1 MNIFNIYTKMK
12 KTILALGA
20 IAMMAACTQTKN
32 NPFLEEWDT
41 PYGIPPFEKIQLTDY
56 IPAIKAGIE
65 EQNKELEAI
74 LNNQEAPTFENTIA
88 AYELSGKT
96 LTKTSAVLFNLQ
108 ETEGSDEMNKVV
120 EEATALMTE
129 HEDNI
134 SMNKAFFGRVKAVY
148 EAEQSGLTREQQMV
162 LKKLYQSFTRNGVDL
177 DEAAQARLKE
187 INQKIAAAQQKFGT
201 NLLAENNAFKEK
213 FGVPVSSYTS
223 EMTSCEDRS
232 RREEMFKAYSS
243 RGNNGNEYDNKA
255 LCLEILKLRAER
267 AKLLGFDNFAAYQL
281 DNKMAHDPGTV
292 DAFLDKIIGPAVS
305 KAKEEIADM
314 QKVMDEDIQADKV
327 AAGSKIE
334 SWDWFYYAEKVRQRK
349 YSLDENLTKPY
360 FRMENVRDGI
370 FFAAHTLY
378 GINVEPLKDVPLYN
392 PAVEAFKV
400 TDADGSLL
408 GIFTTDY
415 FPRASKRGGA
425 WMTNFRE
432 QYVDADG
439 NDVRPIIINVGN
451 MTAPTETL
459 PALFTI
465 DEVETVFHEFGHAL
479 HGLLTKCH
487 YPSVSGTNVARDFV
501 ETFSQFNE
509 NWAFQP
515 EILAE
520 YAKHY
525 ETGEVIPD
533 SLVAKINNARKFNQ
547 GFMTS
552 ELCAASILDMKWHE
566 LAEEDL
572 AKLSEGDQAANVA
585 EFEKKVCKEMGLIDE
600 IIPRYRTTYFNHIFN
615 SGYSAGY
622 YSYLWAEVLDKDAFE
637 YFQQQGIY
645 NPEVAMKFR
654 QTFLE
659 KGGSEEPMTLYLSFR
674 GAQPDPGALLR
685 ARGLTE

>member
-1 MNIFNIYTKMK
+1 
-12 KTILALGA
+12 
-20 IAMMAACTQTKN
+20 MMAACTQTKN
-32 NPFLEEWDT
+32 NPFLEEWNT

-56 IPAIKAGIE
+56 IPAVKAGIE

-74 LNNQEAPTFENTIA
+74 LGNQEAPTFENTVA
-88 AYELSGKT
+88 AYELSGRT
-96 LTKTSAVLFNLQ
+96 LTKTTAVLFNLQ

-134 SMNKAFFGRVKAVY
+134 SMNKAFFERVKAVY
-148 EAEQSGLTREQQMV
+148 DADQSGLTREQQMV

-177 DEAAQARLKE
+177 EEAAQARLKE

-201 NLLAENNAFKEK
+201 NLLAENNAFKEQ
-213 FGVPVSSYTS
+213 FGLPVSSYTS

-232 RREEMFKAYSS
+232 RREAMFKAYSS

-255 LCLEILKLRAER
+255 LCLEILKLRAEKAR
-267 AKLLGFDNFAAYQL
+267 LLGFDNFAAYQL
-281 DNKMAHDPGTV
+281 DNKMAHDPATV
-292 DAFLDKIIGPAVS
+292 DAFLDRIIGPAVA
-305 KAKEEIADM
+305 KAKEEVADM
-314 QKVMDEDIQADKV
+314 QVIMDEDIQAGKV
-327 AAGSKIE
+327 AAGSRIE
-334 SWDWFYYAEKVRQRK
+334 PWDWFYYAEKVRQRK

-360 FRMENVRDGI
+360 FRMENVRNGI
-370 FFAAHTLY
+370 FFAANKLY
-378 GINVEPLKDVPLYN
+378 GISVEPLEDVPLYN

-400 TDADGSLL
+400 IDADGSLL
-408 GIFTTDY
+408 GIFSTDY
-415 FPRASKRGGA
+415 FPRSSKRGGA

-432 QYVDADG
+432 QYVDAQG
-439 NDVRPIIINVGN
+439 NDVRPIVINVCN
-451 MTAPTETL
+451 MTAPTDSL

-533 SLVAKINNARKFNQ
+533 SLVAKINNAGKFNQ

-566 LAEEDL
+566 LTEEDL

-585 EFEKKVCKEMGLIDE
+585 EFEKNVCKEMGLIDE

-645 NPEVAMKFR
+645 NPEVALKFR

>member
-1 MNIFNIYTKMK
+1 
-12 KTILALGA
+12 
-20 IAMMAACTQTKN
+20 MMAACTQTKN

-41 PYGIPPFEKIQLTDY
+41 PYGIPPFEKIQLADY

-74 LNNQEAPTFENTIA
+74 LNNQDAPSFENTVA

-108 ETEGSDEMNKVV
+108 ETEGGDEMNKVV
-120 EEATALMTE
+120 EEATALITE

-134 SMNKAFFGRVKAVY
+134 SMNKAFFERVKTVY
-148 EAEQSGLTREQQMV
+148 DADRSALTREQQMV

-177 DEAAQARLKE
+177 DEAAQARIKE

-243 RGNNGNEYDNKA
+243 RGNNGNEYDNKS

-281 DNKMAHDPGTV
+281 DNKMAHDPVTV

-314 QKVMDEDIQADKV
+314 QKVMDEDIKAGKL
-327 AAGSKIE
+327 AAGSKVE
-334 SWDWFYYAEKVRQRK
+334 SWDWFYYAEKVRARK

-370 FFAAHTLY
+370 FFAARKLY

-432 QYVDADG
+432 QYVDAEG
-439 NDVRPIIINVGN
+439 NDVRPIIVNVGN
-451 MTAPTETL
+451 MTAPTDSL

-479 HGLLTKCH
+479 HGLLTKCR

-520 YAKHY
+520 YARHY

-566 LAEEDL
+566 LTEADL
-572 AKLSEGDQAANVA
+572 AKLSQGDQAANVA
-585 EFEKKVCKEMGLIDE
+585 DFEKKVCREMGLIDE

-637 YFQQQGIY
+637 YFKQQGIY
-645 NPEVAMKFR
+645 NPEVALKFR

-674 GAQPDPGALLR
+674 GAEPDPGALLR

>member
-1 MNIFNIYTKMK
+1 MR
-12 KTILALGA
+12 KTLLAIGA
-20 IAMMAACTQTKN
+20 IAMMATCTQTKN
-32 NPFLEEWDT
+32 NPFLEEWNT

-56 IPAIKAGIE
+56 IPAVKAGIE

-74 LNNQEAPTFENTIA
+74 LNNQDAPTFENTVA

-96 LTKTSAVLFNLQ
+96 LTKTTAVLFNLQ

-134 SMNKAFFGRVKAVY
+134 SMNKAFFERVKAVY
-148 EAEQSGLTREQQMV
+148 DADQSGLTREQQMV

-177 DEAAQARLKE
+177 EEAAQARLKE

-201 NLLAENNAFKEK
+201 NLLAENNAFKEQ
-213 FGVPVSSYTS
+213 FGLPVSSYTS
-223 EMTSCEDRS
+223 EMTSCEDRN
-232 RREEMFKAYSS
+232 RREAMFKAYSS

-255 LCLEILKLRAER
+255 LCLEILKLRAEKAR
-267 AKLLGFDNFAAYQL
+267 LLGFDNFAAYQL
-281 DNKMAHDPGTV
+281 DNKMAHDPATV
-292 DAFLDKIIGPAVS
+292 DAFLDRIIGPAVA
-305 KAKEEIADM
+305 KAKEEVADM
-314 QKVMDEDIQADKV
+314 QVIMDEDIQAGKV
-327 AAGSKIE
+327 AAGSRIE
-334 SWDWFYYAEKVRQRK
+334 PWDWFYYAEKVRQRK

-360 FRMENVRDGI
+360 FRMENVRNGI
-370 FFAAHTLY
+370 FFAANKLY
-378 GINVEPLKDVPLYN
+378 GISVEPLKDVPLYN
-392 PAVEAFKV
+392 PAVGAFKV
-400 TDADGSLL
+400 IDADGSLL
-408 GIFTTDY
+408 GIFSTDY
-415 FPRASKRGGA
+415 FPRSSKRGGA

-432 QYVDADG
+432 QYVDAQG
-439 NDVRPIIINVGN
+439 NDVRPIVINVCN
-451 MTAPTETL
+451 MTAPTDSL

-566 LAEEDL
+566 LDEEDL

-585 EFEKKVCKEMGLIDE
+585 EFEKKVCREMGLIDE

-645 NPEVAMKFR
+645 NPEVALKFR

>member
-1 MNIFNIYTKMK
+1 
-12 KTILALGA
+12 
-20 IAMMAACTQTKN
+20 MMAACTQTKN
-32 NPFLEEWDT
+32 NPFLEEWNT

-56 IPAIKAGIE
+56 IPAVKAGIE
-65 EQNKELEAI
+65 EQNKELDAI
-74 LNNQEAPTFENTIA
+74 LNNQDAPTFENTVA

-96 LTKTSAVLFNLQ
+96 LTKTTAVLFNLQ
-108 ETEGSDEMNKVV
+108 ETEGNDEMSKVV
-120 EEATALMTE
+120 EQATALMTE

-134 SMNKAFFGRVKAVY
+134 SMNKAFFERVKAVY
-148 EAEQSGLTREQQMV
+148 DADQSGLTREQQMV

-177 DEAAQARLKE
+177 EEAAQARLKE

-201 NLLAENNAFKEK
+201 NLLAENNAFKEQ
-213 FGVPVSSYTS
+213 FGLPVSSYTS
-223 EMTSCEDRS
+223 EMTSCEDRN
-232 RREEMFKAYSS
+232 RREAMFKAYSS

-255 LCLEILKLRAER
+255 LCLEILKLRAEKAR
-267 AKLLGFDNFAAYQL
+267 LLGFDNFAAYQL
-281 DNKMAHDPGTV
+281 DNKMAHDPATV
-292 DAFLDKIIGPAVS
+292 DAFLDRIIGPAVA
-305 KAKEEIADM
+305 KAKEEVADM
-314 QKVMDEDIQADKV
+314 QVIMDEDIQAGKV
-327 AAGSKIE
+327 AAGSRIE
-334 SWDWFYYAEKVRQRK
+334 PWDWFYYAEKVRQRK

-360 FRMENVRDGI
+360 FRMENVRNGI
-370 FFAAHTLY
+370 FFAANKLY
-378 GINVEPLKDVPLYN
+378 GISVEPLKDVPLYN
-392 PAVEAFKV
+392 PDVEAFKV
-400 TDADGSLL
+400 IDADGSLL
-408 GIFTTDY
+408 GIFSTDY
-415 FPRASKRGGA
+415 FPRSSKRGGA

-432 QYVDADG
+432 QYVDAQG
-439 NDVRPIIINVGN
+439 NDVRPIVINVCN
-451 MTAPTETL
+451 MTAPTDSL

-566 LAEEDL
+566 LDEEDL
-572 AKLSEGDQAANVA
+572 AKLSDGDQAANVA
-585 EFEKKVCKEMGLIDE
+585 EFEKKVCREMGLIDE

-645 NPEVAMKFR
+645 NPEVALKFR

>member
-1 MNIFNIYTKMK
+1 MK

-32 NPFLEEWDT
+32 NPFLEEWNT

-56 IPAIKAGIE
+56 IPAVKAGIE

-74 LNNQEAPTFENTIA
+74 LGNQEAPTFENTVA
-88 AYELSGKT
+88 AYELSGRTLAKT
-96 LTKTSAVLFNLQ
+96 TAVLFNLQ

-134 SMNKAFFGRVKAVY
+134 SMNKAFFERVKAVY
-148 EAEQSGLTREQQMV
+148 DADQSGLTREQQMV

-177 DEAAQARLKE
+177 EEAAQARLKE

-201 NLLAENNAFKEK
+201 NLLAENNAFKEQ
-213 FGVPVSSYTS
+213 FGLPVSSYTS
-223 EMTSCEDRS
+223 EMTSCEDRN
-232 RREEMFKAYSS
+232 RREAMFKAYSS

-255 LCLEILKLRAER
+255 LCLEILKLRAEKAR
-267 AKLLGFDNFAAYQL
+267 LLGFDNFAAYQL
-281 DNKMAHDPGTV
+281 DNKMAHDPATV
-292 DAFLDKIIGPAVS
+292 DAFLDRIIGPAVA
-305 KAKEEIADM
+305 KAKEEVADM
-314 QKVMDEDIQADKV
+314 QVIMDEDIQAGKV
-327 AAGSKIE
+327 AAGSRIE
-334 SWDWFYYAEKVRQRK
+334 PWDWFYYAEKVRQRK

-360 FRMENVRDGI
+360 FRMENVRNGI
-370 FFAAHTLY
+370 FFAANKLY
-378 GINVEPLKDVPLYN
+378 GISVEPLKDVPLYN
-392 PAVEAFKV
+392 PAVGAFKV
-400 TDADGSLL
+400 IDADGSLL
-408 GIFTTDY
+408 GIFSTDY
-415 FPRASKRGGA
+415 FPRSSKRGGA

-432 QYVDADG
+432 QYVDAQG
-439 NDVRPIIINVGN
+439 NDVRPIVINVCN
-451 MTAPTETL
+451 MTAPTDSL

-566 LAEEDL
+566 LDEEDL

-585 EFEKKVCKEMGLIDE
+585 EFEKNVCKEMGLIDE

-645 NPEVAMKFR
+645 NPEVALKFR

>member
-1 MNIFNIYTKMK
+1 
-12 KTILALGA
+12 
-20 IAMMAACTQTKN
+20 MMAACTQTKN
-32 NPFLEEWDT
+32 NPFLEEWNT

-56 IPAIKAGIE
+56 IPAVKAGIE
-65 EQNKELEAI
+65 EQNKELDAI
-74 LNNQEAPTFENTIA
+74 LNNQDAPTFENTVA

-96 LTKTSAVLFNLQ
+96 LTKTTAVLFNLQ
-108 ETEGSDEMNKVV
+108 ETEGNDEMSKVV
-120 EEATALMTE
+120 EQATALMTE

-134 SMNKAFFGRVKAVY
+134 SMNKAFFERVKAVY
-148 EAEQSGLTREQQMV
+148 DADQSGLTREQQMV

-177 DEAAQARLKE
+177 EEAAQARLKE

-201 NLLAENNAFKEK
+201 NLLAENNAFKEQ
-213 FGVPVSSYTS
+213 FGLPVSSYTS
-223 EMTSCEDRS
+223 EMTSCEDRN
-232 RREEMFKAYSS
+232 RREAMFKAYSS

-255 LCLEILKLRAER
+255 LCLEILKLRAEKAR
-267 AKLLGFDNFAAYQL
+267 LLGFDNFAAYQL
-281 DNKMAHDPGTV
+281 DNKMAHDPATV
-292 DAFLDKIIGPAVS
+292 DAFLDRIIGPAVA
-305 KAKEEIADM
+305 KAKEEVADM
-314 QKVMDEDIQADKV
+314 QVIMDEDIQAGKV
-327 AAGSKIE
+327 AAGSRIE
-334 SWDWFYYAEKVRQRK
+334 PWDWFYYAEKVRQRK

-360 FRMENVRDGI
+360 FRMENVRNGI
-370 FFAAHTLY
+370 FFAANKLY
-378 GINVEPLKDVPLYN
+378 GISVEPLKDVPLYN
-392 PAVEAFKV
+392 PSVEAFKV
-400 TDADGSLL
+400 IDADGSLL
-408 GIFTTDY
+408 GIFSTDY
-415 FPRASKRGGA
+415 FPRSSKRGGA

-432 QYVDADG
+432 QYVDAQG
-439 NDVRPIIINVGN
+439 NDVRPIVINVCN
-451 MTAPTETL
+451 MTAPTDSL

-566 LAEEDL
+566 LDEEDL

-585 EFEKKVCKEMGLIDE
+585 EFEKKVCREMGLIDE

-637 YFQQQGIY
+637 YFEQQGIY
-645 NPEVAMKFR
+645 NPEVALKFR

>member
-1 MNIFNIYTKMK
+1 MK

-41 PYGIPPFEKIQLTDY
+41 LYGIPPFEKIQLTDY

-148 EAEQSGLTREQQMV
+148 EADQSGLTREQQMA

-243 RGNNGNEYDNKA
+243 RGNNGNEYDNKS

-314 QKVMDEDIQADKV
+314 QKVMDEDIQAGKV
-327 AAGSKIE
+327 ASGSKIE

-370 FFAAHTLY
+370 FFAAHKLY

-432 QYVDADG
+432 QYVDAEG

-566 LAEEDL
+566 LTEEDL

-645 NPEVAMKFR
+645 NPEVALKFR